1 MGREL
6 SGVMEILCSLI
17 EMSDYVFF
25 KTHQTVHFRSLP
37 FTVSN
42 ISVIKKIN
50 ICIPFKLKII
60 IKEMCA
66 FLWKGVL
73 EI

>member
-17 EMSDYVFF
+17 EMRDYVFF
-25 KTHQTVHFRSLP
+25 KIHQTVHLRSLP

-50 ICIPFKLKII
+50 ICILIKLKII